1 MISAVTTKF
10 NSATTHGRK
19 SSSASYKTSSATPLR
34 IASLSETTSPKK
46 AMSRSSQKSDIF
58 KVSCPEKFENAEK
71 TDNSQL
77 TMATTGKKRTL
88 KTHNE
93 HERATAA
100 WIRDQTQL
108 RNDLLGG
115 TTLLHI
121 DDEDTV
127 RKARERIEIL
137 QYLPHFPWSK
147 SHTERRQDNIDK
159 LIRYQK
165 ENGHCRVPQRSE
177 DGLGRYVN
185 NLREDYKICLRGG
198 KCRHLTNDMVEKLNG
213 IGFEWT
219 VKKSS
224 QEAWDSKYDALV
236 EYKRQHQHCNVRRK
250 TEGNEELSALG
261 KWVTD
266 QRGYFKRGKL
276 SDEKVQRLNDIGF
289 KWSMKSC
296 GK

>member
-1 MISAVTTKF
+1 
-10 NSATTHGRK
+10 
-19 SSSASYKTSSATPLR
+19 
-34 IASLSETTSPKK
+34 
-46 AMSRSSQKSDIF
+46 MSRSSQKSDIF

-88 KTHNE
+88 KTVNTHNTTKPYQLQSHQDWTDSLYLYLRFRSNDILHFQLNSHNE